1 MKCYFIDSYGQP
13 AFSYCAPSGIHLSA
27 LGFTRML
34 GNYLFTYVHNSVK
47 TENTMLYSFLVS
59 LVYSRYVESMGAPC
73 FIVLSF
79 GALHRYSILPVG
91 GLWEA
96 CIEQVHS
103 RHFSNSTCS
112 LMAVFAVW

>member
-13 AFSYCAPSGIHLSA
+13 AFSYCAPSGIRLSA

-34 GNYLFTYVHNSVK
+34 GNYFFTYVHNSVK

-59 LVYSRYVESMGAPC
+59 LVYSRYVGSMGAPC

-91 GLWEA
+91 G
-96 CIEQVHS
+96 CGKQVHS
-103 RHFSNSTCS
+103 RHFSNSACS
-112 LMAVFAVW
+112 LMAVFTVR